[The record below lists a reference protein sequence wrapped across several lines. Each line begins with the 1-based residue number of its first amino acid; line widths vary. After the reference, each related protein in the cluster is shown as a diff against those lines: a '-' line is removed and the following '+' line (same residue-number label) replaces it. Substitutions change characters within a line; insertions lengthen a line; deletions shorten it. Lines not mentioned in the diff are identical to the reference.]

1 MARPLKRKLPGDKD
15 ASVSARAEDRIARMI
30 RVNHAGEYGARR
42 IYQGQLKV
50 LGKDPELRETLE
62 HMAAQEEEHLA
73 YFEEAIIKRRVRP
86 TALHPLWH
94 AAGYAL
100 GYVTARIGP
109 EAAMACTV
117 AVEEVISEHY
127 AEQLADLE
135 DVKGEE
141 ELRKH
146 IAKFKAEEEEHHDIG
161 LDHDAEQAPFY
172 KLLTGAIKT
181 GSKLAIAVA
190 KRI

>member
-1 MARPLKRKLPGDKD
+1 MARQLNRKLPGDKGI
-15 ASVSARAEDRIARMI
+15 SGTARAEDRIARMI

-50 LGKDPELRETLE
+50 LGKDPELRKTLE

-73 YFEEAIIKRRVRP
+73 YFEEAIVKRRVRP

-117 AVEEVISEHY
+117 AVEEVISDHY
-127 AEQLADLE
+127 GDQLAALADTKDE
-135 DVKGEE
+135 AD
-141 ELRKH
+141 LRKH

-161 LDHDAEQAPFY
+161 LEHDAEQAPFY
-172 KLLTGAIKT
+172 KLLTTAIKT

-190 KRI
+190 KRV